1 MPIDL
6 VIFMRQIGLLEA
18 VKAAPAPR
26 REPVKGEWFK
36 DTEVPF

>member
-26 REPVKGEWFK
+26 REPTKGEWFK
-36 DTEVPF
+36 GMEVPF